1 MAADMRPEWWA
12 RLRAHAGTVRVRTT
26 AGAVVVVGVAL
37 LIAAIAMVVL
47 LRRSLTANVTTAA
60 RARAEAVAD
69 LVAEGGSGQ
78 IVRVGDP
85 EDEFVQ
91 VLDSQ
96 GEVVR
101 YSRNVEGRA
110 PLLRLAPGETGRLER
125 LPGVEDDQFL
135 VVATGVD
142 TPQGA
147 VTVMVGRT
155 LESVTESSQVVVS
168 LLVIGFPLMLAVVA
182 ATAWGIVGRA
192 LAPVEAIREEV
203 DAISTKELHRRVPDP
218 PGRDEIARLATTMN
232 EMLGRLEEGRDRQ
245 RRFVSDASHEL
256 RSPVA
261 TIRQHAEVALAHPQ
275 QSHVQ
280 ELAEVVLEE
289 DVRLQRLVENLLLLT
304 RMDERTV
311 KLRMAPVDLD
321 DILLEEA
328 QRLRSTTSLRIRTDG
343 VSAGRVAGDFA
354 QLQKLVRNVTE
365 NAARHA
371 RSTVE
376 LSLTEADGEVLLRV
390 DDDGK
395 GIPQPERKRVFE
407 RFVRLD
413 EARTRDS
420 GGSGLGL
427 AIVAEIAAAH
437 GGSVAALEGP
447 LGGVRIETHLPL
459 LED

>member
-1 MAADMRPEWWA
+1 MRPQWRA
-12 RLRAHAGTVRVRTT
+12 RLRAQAGTVRVRTT

-47 LRRSLTANVTTAA
+47 LRRSLTANVATAA

-78 IVRVGDP
+78 AVRVGDP

-91 VLDSQ
+91 VLDPQ

-101 YSRNVEGRA
+101 YSPNVEGRA
-110 PLLRLAPGETGRLER
+110 PLLELAPGETGRLDR

-135 VVATGVD
+135 VVATGAD

-155 LESVTESSQVVVS
+155 LESVTESSQVVVN
-168 LLVIGFPLMLAVVA
+168 LLTLGFPLLLVVVA
-182 ATAWGIVGRA
+182 VTAWRVVGRA

-203 DAISTKELHRRVPDP
+203 DAISTRELHRRVPDP

-232 EMLGRLEEGRDRQ
+232 EMLARLEEGHDRQ

-275 QSHVQ
+275 QSRVE

-289 DVRLQRLVENLLLLT
+289 DVRLQRLVEDLLLLT

-311 KLRMAPVDLD
+311 QLRMAPVDLD

-328 QRLRSTTSLRIRTDG
+328 QRLRSTTELRIRSDG

-376 LSLTEADGEVLLRV
+376 LSLTQADGEVLLRV
-390 DDDGK
+390 DDDGQ

-413 EARTRDS
+413 EARARDS

>member
-1 MAADMRPEWWA
+1 M
-12 RLRAHAGTVRVRTT
+12 
-26 AGAVVVVGVAL
+26 GAVVVVGVAL

-47 LRRSLTANVTTAA
+47 LRRSLTANVTTAT

-69 LVAEGGSGQ
+69 LVTEGGSGQ

-101 YSRNVEGRA
+101 YSPNVEGRPA
-110 PLLRLAPGETGRLER
+110 LLRLAPGEAGRLER
-125 LPGVEDDQFL
+125 LPDVEDDPFL
-135 VVATGVD
+135 VVATGAESS
-142 TPQGA
+142 QGV

-168 LLVIGFPLMLAVVA
+168 LLVIGFPLLLVVVA
-182 ATAWGIVGRA
+182 ATAWRVVGRA

-232 EMLGRLEEGRDRQ
+232 EMLARLEEGHDRQ

-261 TIRQHAEVALAHPQ
+261 TIRQHAEVALAHPE
-275 QSHVQ
+275 QSRVE

-289 DVRLQRLVENLLLLT
+289 DIRLQRLVEDLLLLT

-311 KLRMAPVDLD
+311 QLRMAPVDLD
-321 DILLEEA
+321 DIVLEEA
-328 QRLRSTTSLRIRTDG
+328 QRLRSTSELRIRTDG
-343 VSAGRVAGDFA
+343 VSAVRVAGDFA

-376 LSLTEADGEVLLRV
+376 LSLTEADGDVLLRV

-395 GIPQPERKRVFE
+395 GIPQPDRKRVFE

-413 EARTRDS
+413 EARARDS